1 MGKIFNKGLDKDED
15 KREGHLKR
23 LKNVENKIKSKNK
36 KQLESIKNEQQSDA
50 IKDQSAMA
58 DKKPKEIV
66 QLKDRLDNIFENFDS
81 NF

>member
-1 MGKIFNKGLDKDED
+1 MDKDED

-36 KQLESIKNEQQSDA
+36 KQLEPIKNEQQSDA